1 MKIELTL
8 TEMMALIDLIKK
20 EEVLTAIKQ
29 VVEHEQK
36 PQVDEV
42 QIGEQI
48 WMKEDL
54 KVTHFRNG
62 EPIPLVK
69 NNNEWSGLITAAY
82 CITKKGNY
90 LYNWY
95 AANDPRGLA
104 PEGWG
109 VPTDEEWTKLTNY
122 LGGKSLA
129 GRHMKSSSSD
139 TPSWNGSN
147 SSGFSGLPGGY
158 RCGTGSFSNVGNN
171 GYWWSASPGGYGA
184 WNRSLDSDDDSD
196 NVYRDDYDQRFGF
209 SVRCIKK

>member
-8 TEMMALIDLIKK
+8 TEMMVLIDLIKK
-20 EEVLTAIKQ
+20 EEILTAIKQ

-69 NNNEWSGLITAAY
+69 NDDEWRELTTAAY

-95 AANDPRGLA
+95 AANDSRGLA

-109 VPTDEEWTKLTNY
+109 VPTDEEWTKLTDY

-129 GRHMKSSSSD
+129 GRHMKSSPSD
-139 TPSWNGSN
+139 TPTWDGTN
-147 SSGFSGLPGGY
+147 SSGFSALPGGS
-158 RCGTGSFSNVGNN
+158 RTGNGYFGNVGSS
-171 GYWWSASPGGYGA
+171 GFWWSASPSGGNA
-184 WNRSLDSDDDSD
+184 WYRVLSSDGDY
-196 NVYRDDYDQRFGF
+196 VYRNDLNQRYGF